1 MELSFHYQARN
12 LDGEAV
18 SGRVEAETRQ
28 AALGLLR
35 SRNLFV
41 VKISQARAG
50 KRRLS
55 VPRGRVRVKEL
66 AIFCRQFAVMN
77 AAGIHLLQSLH
88 DLREQTTDRLLQK
101 IISEAVVSVE
111 KGKSLTEA
119 FMINSG
125 SLPPIMINMLMAAE
139 ASGSLDLTLQR
150 LAENFEK
157 EMQVRGKIQS
167 ALAYPVLVAVVALMA
182 VAVLLIYVVPI
193 FVDVFDQVGASLPAA
208 TRLLL
213 VLSSILRQYS
223 HLIVLSFALLFVAM
237 KYIQKIRIVF
247 TMRDMLLLRLP
258 GVGSIATG
266 VTISRFAHT
275 LSMLLHSGI
284 PLLESLDI
292 VEKVIG
298 NSIAASEIA
307 EARRQ
312 VEVGESIAPAFLK
325 SRVFPRMVTSMIAVG
340 EESGALVDIL
350 DKLGSYY
357 DQDVDFGIT
366 RLASLLEPVLITA
379 VGLMVGFIALSI
391 YLPLFG
397 LSGSL

>member
-1 MELSFHYQARN
+1 VEFSFHYQARN

-101 IISEAVVSVE
+101 IISEAVVSLE

-157 EMQVRGKIQS
+157 EMQVREMIS
-167 ALAYPVLVAVVALMA
+167 VTALDSYNMR
-182 VAVLLIYVVPI
+182 
-193 FVDVFDQVGASLPAA
+193 PAA
-208 TRLLL
+208 
-213 VLSSILRQYS
+213 
-223 HLIVLSFALLFVAM
+223 
-237 KYIQKIRIVF
+237 
-247 TMRDMLLLRLP
+247 
-258 GVGSIATG
+258 
-266 VTISRFAHT
+266 
-275 LSMLLHSGI
+275 
-284 PLLESLDI
+284 
-292 VEKVIG
+292 
-298 NSIAASEIA
+298 
-307 EARRQ
+307 
-312 VEVGESIAPAFLK
+312 
-325 SRVFPRMVTSMIAVG
+325 
-340 EESGALVDIL
+340 
-350 DKLGSYY
+350 
-357 DQDVDFGIT
+357 
-366 RLASLLEPVLITA
+366 
-379 VGLMVGFIALSI
+379 
-391 YLPLFG
+391 
-397 LSGSL
+397 